1 MGDQL
6 MEWCALGL
14 LLRQLR
20 PDRFDEIV
28 GVLRETVD
36 AQRMLAPGAW
46 SFEAAVPPRKS

>member
-1 MGDQL
+1 

-20 PDRFDEIV
+20 PDRFEEVVDA
-28 GVLRETVD
+28 LRETVD

-46 SFEAAVPPRKS
+46 SFEATAPPRKS